1 MLAQYNNIV
10 KGITVIM
17 NMARQYITKTAK
29 VATNICPKAQPI
41 DKTIGV
47 EALDTSLMTQV
58 RLSKEAL

>member
-1 MLAQYNNIV
+1 
-10 KGITVIM
+10 M

-41 DKTIGV
+41 DRTIGV